1 MDRDQVEEL
10 DGVGCADALAAS
22 HARLVETE
30 RDQVLLIAQWCDLH
44 GGPIRPR
51 PAVHGAER
59 TVAVGADG
67 TPVVREFAADELG
80 VLLCTTTTAARG
92 LMRDVL
98 DLRHRHPRL
107 WTAVVSGEA
116 RFFAARQVVRMT
128 HGTGLTREQAREV
141 DERVGP
147 YLGTVPWARMLSL
160 VEAAVIAADPEAAE
174 QRRIAA
180 EMACFV
186 RTGRST
192 EYGTTTIFAR
202 ARAGDAIFFMAMCD
216 RIAQIL
222 RLRGEAARISAG
234 ARDEIVDADRAMDVL
249 RAEAI
254 GILAR
259 PAQAL
264 ALLAWAERH
273 HRDPMPHEHTD
284 EQKDEPT
291 DDIVD
296 AVAPDPDAEGEA
308 EPGVPLAPGVDREP
322 ELAPEQNA
330 DRDPDP
336 ELAPE
341 PGVRIGT
348 GLVRSQAT
356 LYLHLSEDTFRGRD
370 RGPVRVEGV
379 GAITVEQAIDWLRH
393 CHVTIRPVIDLNAN
407 RSVDGYQGSPVIR
420 ETVRLRFPVEVFPWG
435 TCSSRYADL
444 DHTQPYAPR
453 TDAGDGAEPP
463 GQTCPDNL
471 GPLGRHHHRVKTHGG
486 WQCLQ
491 TSRGVFYW
499 RTPHGHWVRVDGSG
513 THYLGTEIPDQVR
526 LHSLR
531 RQFGAQ
537 QTSAGEAHLTR
548 ILDLALHRTG
558 GGTPAGPAP

>member
-1 MDRDQVEEL
+1 
-10 DGVGCADALAAS
+10 
-22 HARLVETE
+22 
-30 RDQVLLIAQWCDLH
+30 
-44 GGPIRPR
+44 
-51 PAVHGAER
+51 
-59 TVAVGADG
+59 
-67 TPVVREFAADELG
+67 
-80 VLLCTTTTAARG
+80 
-92 LMRDVL
+92 
-98 DLRHRHPRL
+98 
-107 WTAVVSGEA
+107 
-116 RFFAARQVVRMT
+116 
-128 HGTGLTREQAREV
+128 
-141 DERVGP
+141 
-147 YLGTVPWARMLSL
+147 
-160 VEAAVIAADPEAAE
+160 
-174 QRRIAA
+174 
-180 EMACFV
+180 MACFV

-192 EYGTTTIFAR
+192 EYGTATIFAR

-222 RLRGEAARISAG
+222 RLRGEVARMTAG
-234 ARDEIVDADRAMDVL
+234 ATEEIVDADRAMDVL

-273 HRDPMPHEHTD
+273 HADPATD
-284 EQKDEPT
+284 EPA
-291 DDIVD
+291 DD
-296 AVAPDPDAEGEA
+296 A
-308 EPGVPLAPGVDREP
+308 
-322 ELAPEQNA
+322 A
-330 DRDPDP
+330 DKP
-336 ELAPE
+336 APE
-341 PGVRIGT
+341 PGVRPGV

-407 RSVDGYQGSPVIR
+407 RSVDGYQGSSVIR

-435 TCSSRYADL
+435 TCPSRYADL
-444 DHTQPYAPR
+444 DHTHPYAPR
-453 TDAGDGAEPP
+453 ADSGGGDDAGDGAGDGGGAP

-526 LHSLR
+526 LHGLR
-531 RQFGAQ
+531 RRFGAQ

-548 ILDLALHRTG
+548 ILDVALQRTG

>member
-1 MDRDQVEEL
+1 MVGSSVVLMDEDRVEEL
-10 DGVGCADALAAS
+10 DGVGCADALAGS
-22 HARLVETE
+22 RARLVETE
-30 RDQVLLIAQWCDLH
+30 RDQVQLIAQWCDLH
-44 GGPIRPR
+44 GGPIQPG
-51 PAVHGAER
+51 PAVQGAER

-67 TPVVREFAADELG
+67 TPLVREFAADELG

-107 WTAVVSGEA
+107 WTAVISGEA

-128 HGTGLTREQAREV
+128 NGTGLTREQAREV

-192 EYGTTTIFAR
+192 EYGTATIFAR

-222 RLRGEAARISAG
+222 RLRGEVARMTAG
-234 ARDEIVDADRAMDVL
+234 ATEEIVDADRAMDVL

-273 HRDPMPHEHTD
+273 HADPATD
-284 EQKDEPT
+284 EPA
-291 DDIVD
+291 DD
-296 AVAPDPDAEGEA
+296 A
-308 EPGVPLAPGVDREP
+308 
-322 ELAPEQNA
+322 A
-330 DRDPDP
+330 DKP
-336 ELAPE
+336 APE
-341 PGVRIGT
+341 PGVRPGV

-407 RSVDGYQGSPVIR
+407 RSVDGYQGSSVIR

-435 TCSSRYADL
+435 TCPSRYADL
-444 DHTQPYAPR
+444 DHTHPYAPR
-453 TDAGDGAEPP
+453 AD
-463 GQTCPDNL
+463 
-471 GPLGRHHHRVKTHGG
+471 
-486 WQCLQ
+486 
-491 TSRGVFYW
+491 
-499 RTPHGHWVRVDGSG
+499 SG
-513 THYLGTEIPDQVR
+513 
-526 LHSLR
+526 
-531 RQFGAQ
+531 
-537 QTSAGEAHLTR
+537 
-548 ILDLALHRTG
+548 
-558 GGTPAGPAP
+558 

>member
-1 MDRDQVEEL
+1 VVGSSVVLMDKDQVGEL
-10 DGVGCADALAAS
+10 DGAGCADALAGS

-44 GGPIRPR
+44 GGPVQPG
-51 PAVHGAER
+51 PAVQGAER

-174 QRRIAA
+174 QRRVAA

-192 EYGTTTIFAR
+192 EYGTATIFAR

-222 RLRGEAARISAG
+222 RLRGEVAQMTAG
-234 ARDEIVDADRAMDVL
+234 AAEEIVDADRAMDVL

-273 HRDPMPHEHTD
+273 HPDPVPDEHG
-284 EQKDEPT
+284 DEPA
-291 DDIVD
+291 DVD
-296 AVAPDPDAEGEA
+296 
-308 EPGVPLAPGVDREP
+308 EPVDEVV
-322 ELAPEQNA
+322 
-330 DRDPDP
+330 DP
-336 ELAPE
+336 EPE
-341 PGVRIGT
+341 PGVRTGV

-435 TCSSRYADL
+435 TCPSRYADL
-444 DHTQPYAPR
+444 DHTHPYARR
-453 TDAGDGAEPP
+453 TDSSAGDGAEAP

-513 THYLGTEIPDQVR
+513 THYLGTEIPGQVR
-526 LHSLR
+526 LHGLHR
-531 RQFGAQ
+531 RFRAQ

-548 ILDLALHRTG
+548 ILDLALHRAG